1 MPLLGVI
8 FDFDGVIA
16 NTEPLHLKAY
26 QDILADGPLSL
37 GTDTYYSRYLG
48 CDDVGVFSALSK
60 DQGIKLQQEE
70 LKRLVEVKSQRF
82 TELLG
87 TDEVLFSGAKQ
98 CIERLAA
105 EVPLAIASGALHHE
119 IDSILARTNLRHHF
133 MGIVAADDVLHSKPA
148 PDTFVRAVE
157 LLNAGLGLTAPPSRF
172 VAIEDSQWGIRAAHA
187 AGVPCVAVTHTYPAE
202 ALQAAERVVSA
213 LSQIEHHLLDELC

>member
-26 QDILADGPLSL
+26 QDVLVGGPLSL
-37 GTDTYYSRYLG
+37 GTDIYYSRYLG
-48 CDDVGVFSALSK
+48 YDDVGVFSALGK
-60 DQGIKLQQEE
+60 DQGIELQQGE
-70 LKRLVEVKSQRF
+70 LKRLVEIKGQRF
-82 TELLG
+82 AELLG
-87 TDEVLFSGAKQ
+87 ADEVLFSGAKQ

-119 IDSILARTNLRHHF
+119 IDSILARTNLRRHF
-133 MGIVAADDVLHSKPA
+133 MDIVAADDVSRPKPA
-148 PDTFVRAVE
+148 PDAFVRAVE
-157 LLNAGLGLTAPPSRF
+157 LLNAGLGRTAPPSCF

-202 ALQAAERVVSA
+202 ALHAAERVVST
-213 LSQIEHHLLDELC
+213 LSQVKRHLLDELC